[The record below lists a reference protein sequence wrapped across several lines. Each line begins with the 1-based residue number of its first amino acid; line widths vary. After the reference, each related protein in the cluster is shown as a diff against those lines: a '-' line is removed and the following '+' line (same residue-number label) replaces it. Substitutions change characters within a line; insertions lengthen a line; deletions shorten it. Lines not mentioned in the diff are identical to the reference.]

1 MSFSKSLQQT
11 IAEMEA
17 AGVQSSPMGDLVKQL
32 SQSMAATDAQLEVM
46 KAAVKKH
53 Q

>member
-32 SQSMAATDAQLEVM
+32 SQSISATDAQLDAM
-46 KAAVKKH
+46 RAAAKKH